1 MTSDEYK
8 KQISN
13 EIKRFIKKRVEV
25 RKIYKEL
32 QQVKDNIIYLKKKYG
47 KEITE
52 EFQTDEGNLKIS
64 KYKSEFSSRLKKE
77 FKDLPIEK
85 KRELYKSGLLTIL
98 FRLNYSKYEKLRK
111 ENKTTPIDEYAIKRD
126 DIQPYTWTVQLTE
139 KSQNELNE
147 FEKDLKE
154 RFDIKLSD
162 QEDEVQKQLNEIE
175 KDREKI
181 SYDIQNDQA
190 LIKEQLE
197 EMEIG
202 YEALNFDGSIPDVY
216 EALMNDL
223 VEIEENEDDE

>member
-1 MTSDEYK
+1 MTSGEYK

-32 QQVKDNIIYLKKKYG
+32 QQVKDNIIYLKKKFG

-52 EFQTDEGNLKIS
+52 EFQTDEGKLKIS

-111 ENKTTPIDEYAIKRD
+111 ENKTSPIDEYAVKRD

-139 KSQNELNE
+139 KSQNELND
-147 FEKDLKE
+147 FEKDLRE
-154 RFDIKLSD
+154 RFDVKLRD
-162 QEDEVQKQLNEIE
+162 QEKEVEKQLNEIDAYS
-175 KDREKI
+175 KKV
-181 SYDIQNDQA
+181 SSDIQKEQA

-197 EMEIG
+197 EMGIETDPDEIT
-202 YEALNFDGSIPDVY
+202 PDVY
-216 EALMNDL
+216 EAMMYDL
-223 VEIEENEDDE
+223 IEIEEEDEDDN

>member
-1 MTSDEYK
+1 MTSGEYK

-32 QQVKDNIIYLKKKYG
+32 QQVKDNIIYLKKKFG

-52 EFQTDEGNLKIS
+52 EFQTDEGKLKIS

-111 ENKTTPIDEYAIKRD
+111 ENKTSPIDEYAVKRD
-126 DIQPYTWTVQLTE
+126 DIQPYTWTIQLTE
-139 KSQNELNE
+139 KSQNELND
-147 FEKDLKE
+147 FEKDLRE
-154 RFDIKLSD
+154 RFDVKLRD
-162 QEDEVQKQLNEIE
+162 QEKEVEKQLNEIDE
-175 KDREKI
+175 YSKKV
-181 SYDIQNDQA
+181 SSDIQKEQA

-197 EMEIG
+197 EMGIETDPDEIT
-202 YEALNFDGSIPDVY
+202 PDVY
-216 EALMNDL
+216 EAMMYDL
-223 VEIEENEDDE
+223 IEIEEEDEDDN

>member
-1 MTSDEYK
+1 MTSDGYK
-8 KQISN
+8 KQISS

-52 EFQTDEGNLKIS
+52 EFQTDEGKLKIS
-64 KYKSEFSSRLKKE
+64 KYKSEFSSRLRKE

-111 ENKTTPIDEYAIKRD
+111 ENKTSPIDEYTIKRD

-139 KSQNELNE
+139 KSQNELND

-162 QEDEVQKQLNEIE
+162 QDEEVQKQLNEIRR
-175 KDREKI
+175 K
-181 SYDIQNDQA
+181 
-190 LIKEQLE
+190 
-197 EMEIG
+197 
-202 YEALNFDGSIPDVY
+202 
-216 EALMNDL
+216 
-223 VEIEENEDDE
+223 

>member
-8 KQISN
+8 KQISK

-52 EFQTDEGNLKIS
+52 EFQTDEGKLKIS

-98 FRLNYSKYEKLRK
+98 FRLNYSKYEKFRK

-139 KSQNELNE
+139 KSQNELND

-162 QEDEVQKQLNEIE
+162 QGEEVQKQLNELE
-175 KDREKI
+175 KDRFKIDVEVEKE
-181 SYDIQNDQA
+181 QE

-197 EMEIG
+197 EMGIETDPD
-202 YEALNFDGSIPDVY
+202 ETTPDVY
-216 EALMNDL
+216 EALMDDL
-223 VEIEENEDDE
+223 IEIDEENEDDK

>member
-52 EFQTDEGNLKIS
+52 EFQTDEGKLKIS

-98 FRLNYSKYEKLRK
+98 FRLNYSKFEKLKK
-111 ENKTTPIDEYAIKRD
+111 ENNKTPLDEFAIRRD
-126 DIQPYTWTVQLTE
+126 DVQPYIWTVQLSE
-139 KSQNELNE
+139 KSQNELKDY
-147 FEKDLKE
+147 EKHLRDH
-154 RFDIKLSD
+154 FDIKSVD
-162 QEDEVQKQLNEIE
+162 QEEEVEKQLNELEEDRFKIDAEIE
-175 KDREKI
+175 KE
-181 SYDIQNDQA
+181 QE

-197 EMEIG
+197 EMGIET
-202 YEALNFDGSIPDVY
+202 DPDDTTPDVY

-223 VEIEENEDDE
+223 VEIEEEDEDDK

>member
-52 EFQTDEGNLKIS
+52 EFQTDEGKLKIS

-85 KRELYKSGLLTIL
+85 KRDLYKSGLLTIL

>member
-52 EFQTDEGNLKIS
+52 EFQTDEGKLKIS

>member
-32 QQVKDNIIYLKKKYG
+32 QQVKDNIIYLKKKFG

-52 EFQTDEGNLKIS
+52 EFQTDEGKLKIS

-77 FKDLPIEK
+77 FKDLPLEK

-111 ENKTTPIDEYAIKRD
+111 ENKTSPIDEYAVKRD

-139 KSQNELNE
+139 KSQNELND
-147 FEKDLKE
+147 FEKDLRE
-154 RFDIKLSD
+154 RFDVKLRD
-162 QEDEVQKQLNEIE
+162 QEKEVEKQLNEIDE
-175 KDREKI
+175 YSKKV
-181 SYDIQNDQA
+181 SSDIQKEQA

-197 EMEIG
+197 EMGIETDPDEIT
-202 YEALNFDGSIPDVY
+202 PDVY
-216 EALMNDL
+216 EAMMNDL
-223 VEIEENEDDE
+223 IEIEEEDEDDN

>member
-52 EFQTDEGNLKIS
+52 EFQTDEGKLKIS

-98 FRLNYSKYEKLRK
+98 FRLNYSKFEKLKK
-111 ENKTTPIDEYAIKRD
+111 ENNKTPLDEFAIRRD
-126 DIQPYTWTVQLTE
+126 DVQPYIWTVQLSE
-139 KSQNELNE
+139 KSQNELKDY
-147 FEKDLKE
+147 EKHLRDH
-154 RFDIKLSD
+154 FDIKSID
-162 QEDEVQKQLNEIE
+162 QEEEVEKQLNELEEDRFKIDAEIE
-175 KDREKI
+175 KE
-181 SYDIQNDQA
+181 QE

-197 EMEIG
+197 EMGIET
-202 YEALNFDGSIPDVY
+202 DPDDTTPDVY

-223 VEIEENEDDE
+223 VEIEEEDEDDK

>member
-8 KQISN
+8 KQISS

-52 EFQTDEGNLKIS
+52 EFQTDEGKLKIS
-64 KYKSEFSSRLKKE
+64 KYKSEFSSRLRKE

-111 ENKTTPIDEYAIKRD
+111 ENKTSPIDEYAIKRD

-139 KSQNELNE
+139 KSQNELND

-162 QEDEVQKQLNEIE
+162 QGEEVQKQLNELE
-175 KDREKI
+175 KDRFKIDVEVEKE
-181 SYDIQNDQA
+181 QE

-197 EMEIG
+197 EMGIETDPD
-202 YEALNFDGSIPDVY
+202 ETTPDVY
-216 EALMNDL
+216 EALMDDL
-223 VEIEENEDDE
+223 IEIDEENEDDK

>member
-52 EFQTDEGNLKIS
+52 EFQTDEGKLKIS

-98 FRLNYSKYEKLRK
+98 FRLNYSKYEKFRK

-154 RFDIKLSD
+154 RFDIKLND